1 MFIVVRYG
9 ENEQSLF
16 NLNCRTRVL
25 YENIKERCDC
35 DSEDCIDLADEN
47 GVLKGFPDRLTE
59 NEYGCEFLTSR
70 ASYILLQIHFTTT
83 KNGVTKS
90 YTPMLNGVS
99 ESIPD
104 FMSKLYNKKVN
115 PDIVT
120 SGRPSAQRN
129 VVSPRI
135 SGISRAKISL
145 SKPLSRGTQGRKSKS

>member
-83 KNGVTKS
+83 K
-90 YTPMLNGVS
+90 
-99 ESIPD
+99 
-104 FMSKLYNKKVN
+104 LYNKKVN